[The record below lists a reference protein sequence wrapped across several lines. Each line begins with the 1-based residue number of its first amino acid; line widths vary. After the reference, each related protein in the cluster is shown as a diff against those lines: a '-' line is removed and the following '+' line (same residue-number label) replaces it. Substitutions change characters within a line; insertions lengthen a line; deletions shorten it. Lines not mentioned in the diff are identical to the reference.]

1 MTNMLKREE
10 GVKWTLEA
18 KKSFD
23 LVKKEL
29 TKTPVLISPDFTKYF
44 FIFSF
49 TSKHIVVVV
58 LLQKNL
64 NGQEHPIAFF
74 RKALIDAPLK

>member
-1 MTNMLKREE
+1 MLKREK

-18 KKSFD
+18 KKSFK
-23 LVKKEL
+23 LVKQSL
-29 TKTPVLISPDFTKYF
+29 TKTPVLISPDFTKDF

-49 TSKHIVVVV
+49 ASKHTVAVV

-64 NGQEHPIAFF
+64 NGQEQPIAFF
-74 RKALIDAPLK
+74 SKS